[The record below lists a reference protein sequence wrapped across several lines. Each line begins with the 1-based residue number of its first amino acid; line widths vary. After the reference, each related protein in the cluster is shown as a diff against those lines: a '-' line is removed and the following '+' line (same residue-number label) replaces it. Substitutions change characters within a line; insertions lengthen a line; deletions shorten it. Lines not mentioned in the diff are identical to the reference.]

1 MKFFLFI
8 FSFFS
13 LVCHSLCQDD
23 QNDPFSANSA
33 AQELLN
39 SSFFAE
45 VLENAKNSE
54 SDAMGTQRV
63 VDLDESI
70 FSPSISFSTSYNYS
84 SNPLKAA
91 DNAANSVDDG
101 FSANLNLTFNMG
113 IGEYPIGENI
123 LATPSVSLMHMRTY
137 NDPVRDFGDDMKAF
151 DVDVQIMSF
160 SLPLVLPDDFT
171 LSIGH
176 SYVRP
181 IAFRS
186 DNIINYS
193 NTPSLSLSKNIA
205 LSNGDVLSMS
215 VGGSFTFSE
224 GDTLEQQIND
234 PVYYQF
240 ISAVMESSGIDP
252 ISAQPTNLQDSWSNM
267 INLSYIKPIS
277 ENLSIMPSY
286 TFSRMHYTEGSNTGR
301 EDYLNNVGVNFS
313 YAFAEW
319 FNLSLLS
326 NYTWKKTDSTGD
338 ALGVPEYED
347 FIGGIVAG
355 FNYSF

>member
-1 MKFFLFI
+1 
-8 FSFFS
+8 
-13 LVCHSLCQDD
+13 
-23 QNDPFSANSA
+23 
-33 AQELLN
+33 
-39 SSFFAE
+39 
-45 VLENAKNSE
+45 
-54 SDAMGTQRV
+54 MGTQRV
-63 VDLDESI
+63 VDLEESI

-151 DVDVQIMSF
+151 SDRQIMSF

-171 LSIGH
+171 LSFGH

-193 NTPSLSLSKNIA
+193 NTPSLSLSKNIP
-205 LSNGDVLSMS
+205 LSNGDVLTMS
-215 VGGSFTFSE
+215 VGGSYTFSE

-234 PVYYQF
+234 PIYYQF

-252 ISAQPTNLQDSWSNM
+252 VRPTDKLAGLMVQYDQPFFV
-267 INLSYIKPIS
+267 KPIS
-277 ENLSIMPSY
+277 EKLSIMPSY

-301 EDYLNNVGVNFS
+301 EDYLNNVGVSFS
-313 YAFAEW
+313 YAFVEW
-319 FNLSLLS
+319 LNLSLLS